1 MAFWDLVGAFIAQ
14 YFLAIVVFLLVDM
27 VWLLKVAPKFYRA
40 NIGHLMADKPN
51 LLAALIFYLTFI
63 LGLVYF
69 VTLPHIDDAEAWL
82 TVWID
87 GLLYGLMTYATFDLT
102 SMAVFKKFP
111 TKVVVIDLLWGMFIS
126 STVSLIVYLI
136 LSRLYS

>member
-63 LGLVYF
+63 FGLVYF
-69 VTLPHIDDAEAWL
+69 VALPHIDDAEAWL

>member
-1 MAFWDLVGAFIAQ
+1 
-14 YFLAIVVFLLVDM
+14 M
-27 VWLLKVAPKFYRA
+27 VWLIKVAPKFYRD

-51 LLAALIFYLTFI
+51 LLAALVFYLIFI
-63 LGLVYF
+63 FGLVYF

-82 TVWID
+82 TVWIN
-87 GLLYGLMTYATFDLT
+87 GLMYGLMTYATFDLT

-126 STVSLIVYLI
+126 STVSLVVYLI